1 MADFEDDESFVEL
14 LNKMDDGPSPPMVPI
29 SDYEFEEE
37 SGGGPSNLSDVEII
51 DAQQDPMAH
60 VAPAD
65 LKQQLEETIQAAS
78 MSSVKQQ
85 VDIPLP
91 WELPGMDLVFGTH
104 KPFGPDMHAIPATM
118 QEPIDADL
126 DEVVT
131 MDVKRRKVGGV
142 LGSAIFE
149 RVINF
154 KHSTDDI
161 SKDAMLWNRALEKW
175 HSVILEKPSASLA
188 GATMSGLPVIEAM
201 ETLREIFGK
210 RSPNT
215 VMVRGNA
222 LVKFVK
228 WHRQTLREGDPIPF
242 TTQDIDAYL
251 RSLREA
257 NRPAS
262 SFNSFLEA
270 VQFAMHVVGIQAVAR
285 DGPFSPWAKGMVDL
299 QSMNRTGRKQA
310 VVLTVRQV
318 EMLEQ
323 KLRDPTMDLT
333 DRHAIGV
340 MLFALYARC
349 RCSDLR
355 RVYNWVEDII
365 QINGQDTG
373 FIECC
378 TRSHKSAAKVAEQ
391 GISMP
396 LIAPVRGV
404 LSPPW
409 GVEFVKLCGTMGVP
423 LEKRDVGPALP
434 APDAAGNFT
443 SRACTSTELSQ
454 WLRSILGVDFQR
466 GETNMSSHSLKATT
480 LSWLAKLGVDK
491 HTRLMLGHHAT
502 HSGSLDSYSRD
513 LLAQPL
519 RVYQDM
525 LARVANN
532 SFNPDSTRSGY
543 LVDPTLAGT
552 GRDASIEEKVVN
564 SEAKKDVP
572 TSSGKASVEPEEP
585 AQDTSSEDSSSS
597 SDETSSTDEEP
608 EETTFKS
615 EHTAATDAEVW
626 KEDCLMFR
634 HKRTKTLH
642 LKTIGS
648 SREQLNC
655 GRMLSDDYI
664 AVAKS
669 VFMDFRKCKQCDA
682 AKTIRDPGAAA
693 YHIGRTLQRR
703 GDNIN
708 H

>member
-1 MADFEDDESFVEL
+1 MADIEDDDSFAEML
-14 LNKMDDGPSPPMVPI
+14 RKNDDGPMPPI
-29 SDYEFEEE
+29 ENLEDQEYDGE
-37 SGGGPSNLSDVEII
+37 SLGHLPSMSEVEIFPTH
-51 DAQQDPMAH
+51 DDPMSH
-60 VAPAD
+60 VSPAE
-65 LKQQLEETIQAAS
+65 LKQHLEETIQEAT
-78 MSSVKQQ
+78 MSSIKQQ

-91 WELPGMDLVFGTH
+91 WELPGMDLVFGTN
-104 KPFGPDMHAIPATM
+104 KPLGPDMHAIPATI
-118 QEPIDADL
+118 QEPIEADM
-126 DEVVT
+126 DEVAT
-131 MDVKRRKVGGV
+131 LDVKRRRVGGV

-154 KHSTDDI
+154 KPSTDDI
-161 SKDAMLWNRALEKW
+161 AKDVMLWNRALEKW

-188 GATMSGLPVIEAM
+188 GASLTGLPVSEAM
-201 ETLREIFGK
+201 DTLREIFGK

-242 TTQDIDAYL
+242 TSQDIDAYL
-251 RSLREA
+251 RSLKED
-257 NRPAS
+257 NRPSS

-270 VQFAMHVVGIQAVAR
+270 VQFAMHVVGIQAVSR

-299 QSMNRTGRKQA
+299 QSMNRSGRKQA
-310 VVLTVRQV
+310 LVLSVGQV
-318 EMLEQ
+318 EMLEK

-349 RCSDLR
+349 RCSDLK

-378 TRSHKSAAKVAEQ
+378 RRSHKSASKVADH

-423 LEKRDVGPALP
+423 LERREAAPALP
-434 APDAAGNFT
+434 APDALGNFT

-454 WLRSILGVDFQR
+454 WLRCILGVEFRR
-466 GETNMSSHSLKATT
+466 GESNPSSHSLKATT

-543 LVDPTLAGT
+543 LVDPALAGT
-552 GRDASIEEKVVN
+552 GSAANIEEKVAN
-564 SEAKKDVP
+564 SEEKKDIP
-572 TSSGKASVEPEEP
+572 TSGETVAGQEGSNE
-585 AQDTSSEDSSSS
+585 DTSSEESSSS

-608 EETTFKS
+608 DERTFKS
-615 EHTAATDAEVW
+615 EHTAATEAEVW
-626 KEDCLMFR
+626 KEDCLMYR

-642 LKTIGS
+642 LKTMGS
-648 SREQLNC
+648 SREHLNC

-664 AVAKS
+664 AVEKS
-669 VFMDFRKCKQCDA
+669 AFMAFRKCKQCDTA
-682 AKTIRDPGAAA
+682 RTIRDPGSAA
-693 YHIGRTLQRR
+693 YHLDRALQRR
-703 GDNIN
+703 GDTISR
-708 H
+708 